1 MRFGHNFGLGLMRLN
16 CILYDLFGDTLLDH
30 IWLAQIC
37 AQNTLFSVFGRIWHI
52 WCIWS
57 SSNIPQVKEVCTN

>member
-1 MRFGHNFGLGLMRLN
+1 MRFGRNFGLGLMRLN

-37 AQNTLFSVFGRIWHI
+37 AQNTLFSVFGIFG
-52 WCIWS
+52 
-57 SSNIPQVKEVCTN
+57 VFG